1 MENKDDLIKLFKNV
15 AEAYKFPVGLIE
27 KDYHLTR
34 ILHKISER
42 NIEDLEKPLKFPKS
56 SKKDFEN
63 FPESKG
69 YSKSSIN
76 NLVFK
81 GGTCLNKCYL
91 DFYRLSEDLDFVYND
106 NLMNF
111 TKGQIK
117 KILDKLR
124 RELFEIFGELGFK
137 QSKKLGEGW
146 KMLTSEISPRIS
158 GLEII
163 TNYISLLDNSLQTI
177 KIEISF
183 RKKLIMLTKRRVIE
197 HKFVDS
203 LGEQV
208 LRKDIAIE
216 VIDLVEN
223 FAEKFRALVSRKR
236 LAVRD
241 VFDIYFI
248 LKNSILSIN
257 NKLINLILVKINE
270 TKKFTEKDLIEFIY
284 NLNSRIYELNE
295 KELKALIKYDEEID
309 IKEMIRLI
317 IKGFEKFK
325 TS

>member
-42 NIEDLEKPLKFPKS
+42 N
-56 SKKDFEN
+56 
-63 FPESKG
+63 
-69 YSKSSIN
+69 IN

-124 RELFEIFGELGFK
+124 RELFEILEELSFK

-163 TNYISLLDNSLQTI
+163 TNYISLLDNSSQTI

-183 RKKLIMLTKRRVIE
+183 RKKLIILTKRRAIG

-203 LGEQV
+203 LGESI

-248 LKNSILSIN
+248 LKNSVLSIDK
-257 NKLINLILVKINE
+257 KLINLILAKINE
-270 TKKFTEKDLIEFIY
+270 TRKFTEKDLIEFIN
-284 NLNSRIYELNE
+284 NLNSRIHELNE
-295 KELKALIKYDEEID
+295 KELKALVKYDEEID
-309 IKEMIRLI
+309 IKEMIQFI